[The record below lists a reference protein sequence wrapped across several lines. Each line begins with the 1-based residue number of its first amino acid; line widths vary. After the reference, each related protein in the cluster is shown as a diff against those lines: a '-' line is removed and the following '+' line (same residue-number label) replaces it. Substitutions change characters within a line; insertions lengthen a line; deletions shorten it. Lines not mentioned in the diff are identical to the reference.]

1 MDKINTIQINTNY
14 LIQNIQYIKKQNHY
28 TYYIMNVSNNAFCH
42 GMYLIKRVKG
52 LVDYLYV
59 NDFYDLLLIRKYD
72 KDIPVIYDGDVTI
85 DNIYDLI
92 INNAIVVIR
101 DIHLLERIHGLNIK
115 DDLDVILEIDPEGL
129 RGIANKQDILD
140 YLEVSDKHIQIL
152 GVKAHIKEDDYEDF
166 KYIVRPINNSSLM
179 ILNSEEDKRKIQ
191 GSNAIIL
198 DASFYGINEI
208 KKKLF
213 QKVEAPLKQIFR
225 LTSKVANVKV
235 YTHKNKEK
243 YIAVIP
249 FGYHHGMNDAIKNVY
264 IENKLYSVDKVT
276 TEFTYILGDE
286 NIKIGMD
293 VEITSVHN
301 PLENYISNHTLNYFS
316 LFHSNIPILFDDYIL
331 EKTLI
336 Y

>member
-1 MDKINTIQINTNY
+1 MDKINTIEINTNY
-14 LIQNIQYIKKQNHY
+14 LIQNIKYIKNNYHY

-42 GMYLIKRVKG
+42 GMYLIKRVKD

-59 NDFYDLLLIRKYD
+59 NNFYDLLLIRKYD
-72 KDIPVIYDGDVTI
+72 KDIPVIYDGNITI

-92 INNAIVVIR
+92 INNAIVVVRNI
-101 DIHLLERIHGLNIK
+101 DLLEKIRALNIK
-115 DDLDVILEIDPEGL
+115 DDLAIILEIDPEGL

-140 YLEVSDKHIQIL
+140 YLEVSDKHIKLL

-166 KYIVRPINNSSLM
+166 KYISRPISNSSLM
-179 ILNSEEDKRKIQ
+179 ILNNEEDKRKIS

-213 QKVEAPLKQIFR
+213 QKSEAPLKQIFR
-225 LTSKVANVKV
+225 LISKVSNVKV

-249 FGYHHGMNDAIKNVY
+249 FGYYHGMNDAIKHVY
-264 IENKLYSVDKVT
+264 IKNKLYSVDKIT
-276 TEFTYILGDE
+276 NEFTYILGDE

-293 VEITSVHN
+293 VEITSENN

-316 LFHSNIPILFDDYIL
+316 MFQANIPILFDDYIL
-331 EKTLI
+331 EKTLV